1 MIILNYLKIRQIYPP
16 EFPYDEN
23 VENAYEISIGM
34 SYVDNAYDFQHES
47 HIDFERDELIIKYN
61 NDSDNYIQ
69 IRDDW
74 IEKNC
79 YNTLLKNCPLCRTEN
94 GFSFITYQNR

>member
-1 MIILNYLKIRQIYPP
+1 MRLKIKRIFILVKVPNFSNKNIKKISQKYNFPKKILTISNQIKN
-16 EFPYDEN
+16 F
-23 VENAYEISIGM
+23 
-34 SYVDNAYDFQHES
+34 
-47 HIDFERDELIIKYN
+47 KYSLTN